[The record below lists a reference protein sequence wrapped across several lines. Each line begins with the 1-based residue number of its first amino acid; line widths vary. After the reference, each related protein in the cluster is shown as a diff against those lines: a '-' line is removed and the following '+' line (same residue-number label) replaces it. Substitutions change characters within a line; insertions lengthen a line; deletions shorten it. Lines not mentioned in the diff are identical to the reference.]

1 MARMSWGASSIT
13 GLEAEHAT
21 YHQVSV
27 VHAAPSFD
35 NPSSAR
41 FSFGSVEFSIGVPPR
56 IRDTYASDRR
66 LAGAW
71 RSIDLSGGREI
82 EADHRLL
89 LVQTYGG

>member
-13 GLEAEHAT
+13 GLDADHAT
-21 YHQVSV
+21 YHQISV

-35 NPSSAR
+35 NPNSAR
-41 FSFGSVEFSIGVPPR
+41 FCFGSVEFLIGIETQ

-66 LAGAW
+66 LTGAW
-71 RSIDLSGGREI
+71 RRTDSSRGRKID
-82 EADHRLL
+82 ADHGLL